1 MFVDENAPAAERAAQ
16 ATLQCQSIEAI
27 NARFDEIS
35 ALGQARMDEQ
45 LSRPGVLPPSGF
57 TAFDYLTESEK
68 EERHV
73 LMLAIQM
80 DEQQNE
86 RRRAHERI
94 MQRRAER
101 YLRGRLRRAV
111 A

>member
-1 MFVDENAPAAERAAQ
+1 MSVDENAPAVERAAQ
-16 ATLQCQSIEAI
+16 ATLQCQSIDSI
-27 NARFDEIS
+27 NARFDEIAS
-35 ALGQARMDEQ
+35 LGQARMDEQ
-45 LSRPGVLPPSGF
+45 LSHPNALPPSGF

-80 DEQQNE
+80 DEQQNA

-94 MQRRAER
+94 MQRRADR
-101 YLRGRLRRAV
+101 YLRGRMRRAV